1 MAFTNFLED
10 KVMDHV
16 FGSGSYTKPSNL
28 YLGLFTA
35 APGEAGGGTEVSGG
49 DYARQAIAFTI
60 SGDAPTQAANT
71 SAVEFPTATASW
83 GEVTHVAVFDAATSG
98 NMLAYAE
105 LTASKTIG
113 DGDVFRVPA
122 TNLVIT
128 LE

>member
-16 FGSGSYTKPSNL
+16 FGSGTYTKPAAL
-28 YLGLFTA
+28 YLGLFTG

-49 DYARQAIAFTI
+49 SYARQSAAFTI
-60 SGDAPTQAANT
+60 SGDNPTQAANT
-71 SAVEFPTATASW
+71 SAIEFPTATASW
-83 GEVTHVAVFDAATSG
+83 GTVTHVGVFDADTSG
-98 NMLAYAE
+98 NLLAYAE
-105 LTASKTIG
+105 LTSSKNID
-113 DGDVFRVPA
+113 DGDVFRVPV